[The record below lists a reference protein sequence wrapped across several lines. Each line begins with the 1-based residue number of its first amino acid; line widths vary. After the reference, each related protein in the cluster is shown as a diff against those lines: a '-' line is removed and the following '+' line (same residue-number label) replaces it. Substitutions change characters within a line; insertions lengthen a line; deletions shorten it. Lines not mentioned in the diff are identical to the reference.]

1 MVKVTPLR
9 VIMVTRVIT
18 VGMEE
23 RLSRVEAKMRENGIR
38 HLPVVDERGRL
49 AGIITQRDLYRAASP
64 RPTEDG
70 TYVFD
75 PEQLASYRLK
85 HFMTPQPLT
94 LGPEDSVARAVELMA
109 ELKYGCIPIVDG
121 DKKLLGIVTQIDVLK
136 FLARTLRSAA

>member
-1 MVKVTPLR
+1 MVKETPLR
-9 VIMVTRVIT
+9 TIMVSRVIS
-18 VGMEE
+18 VGEE
-23 RLSRVEAKMRENGIR
+23 DRLSRVEERMRANGIR

-75 PEQLASYRLK
+75 QDQLASYRLK
-85 HFMTPQPLT
+85 HFMTPNPLT

-109 ELKYGCIPIVDG
+109 ELKYGCIPIVDR

-136 FLARTLRSAA
+136 FIARALRAAA